1 MVRNFTGGHHKN
13 QARKNVGGNAV
24 KRLQL
29 ADNDEPDEIYGK
41 VIANLGNRMFR
52 VLCEDNVV
60 RLGHIRGK
68 FSGKGLFGNKITVG
82 CLVLVGKRSWEPKR
96 VINIDASGKMSNLN
110 NCDLL
115 VVYDHNDTNTLISKV
130 KGKRLVNLLS
140 TDDDNT
146 TEDTDVLFSSSA
158 LIMDE
163 NVVIKEGEEKEKVK
177 KTVKKIDLNENEII
191 TLDVSE
197 NNETIDINN
206 I

>member
-1 MVRNFTGGHHKN
+1 MVRNFSGGHHKN
-13 QARKNVGGNAV
+13 QARKNVSGNTV

-52 VLCEDNVV
+52 VLCEDNVL

-68 FSGKGLFGNKITVG
+68 FSGKGLFNNRITVG

-96 VINIDASGKMSNLN
+96 VIKIDATGKMSNLN

-115 VVYDHNDTNTLISKV
+115 VVYDHTDINTLISKV
-130 KGKRLVNLLS
+130 KGKRLINLLS
-140 TDDDNT
+140 NEEDNT

-158 LIMDE
+158 MMVEE
-163 NVVIKEGEEKEKVK
+163 NVVIKEENVKVK
-177 KTVKKIDLNENEII
+177 KVELNENKII
-191 TLDVSE
+191 TLDVTE